1 MPAELL
7 FDEAAP
13 AAEQPVADEHPA
25 ELAAETQA
33 IEAAPEPVV
42 DTAPVSPEELDA
54 PGEPPAAEE
63 GPEAEEIAS
72 IAFSDEEWAVFTTM
86 MRGFSKPVSFQQIF
100 DTLRGLRKEQNL
112 LLTNEQLR
120 TMAKQA
126 INTCL
131 LERSGRGKRVY
142 NSLKAE

>member
-1 MPAELL
+1 MDLGWVVTVASPTNPSAQVTIIGN
-7 FDEAAP
+7 DDPAAP
-13 AAEQPVADEHPA
+13 G
-25 ELAAETQA
+25 
-33 IEAAPEPVV
+33 ISFVV
-42 DTAPVSPEELDA
+42 DDVDV
-54 PGEPPAAEE
+54 GHVAAVDR
-63 GPEAEEIAS
+63 GLEIVYPL
-72 IAFSDEEWAVFTTM
+72 SDEEWAVFTTM

-126 INTCL
+126 INTGL

-142 NSLKAE
+142 YSLKAE